1 MNLNLPTYEDLQ
13 SLKKDIVEELKA
25 LFNHQQNDTWLK
37 SIEVKELL
45 GCSDS
50 TLQKLRL
57 SGKLP
62 FTKLSGTYYFKRDDI
77 ANLLNGK

>member
-13 SLKKDIVEELKA
+13 SLKTDIISELKA
-25 LFNHQQNDTWLK
+25 LFNTPQNDTWLK

-50 TLQKLRL
+50 TLQKIRL
-57 SGKLP
+57 SGNLP
-62 FTKLSGTYYFKRDDI
+62 FTKLSGTYYYKREDI
-77 ANLLNGK
+77 QNLLNRK